1 MRELVSEE
9 AGLSPGVRVLVLGPA
24 PEGLVQVLWGAGLR
38 PVRGRRIG
46 TLWVVPER
54 RGR

>member
-9 AGLSPGVRVLVLGPA
+9 AGLSPGVRVLVLGPG
-24 PEGLVQVLWGAGLR
+24 PEGLVRVLWGAGLR

-46 TLWVVPER
+46 TLWMMPER
-54 RGR
+54 GRR